1 MLRVVLVAHSC
12 IVAGLGACCPSGVA
26 LRCGAILRCTG
37 RRARPPWLPFNG
49 FRVNGCDRVSAFAA
63 YSLYARIGASIYC
76 KSSRRMSD
84 ALTPAVA
91 DGVGAQWAALKT
103 AGERAHSEIE
113 VGDPA

>member
-1 MLRVVLVAHSC
+1 MR
-12 IVAGLGACCPSGVA
+12 SGEPIHLPPVREYA
-26 LRCGAILRCTG
+26 L
-37 RRARPPWLPFNG
+37 
-49 FRVNGCDRVSAFAA
+49 
-63 YSLYARIGASIYC
+63 IGASIYC